1 MNIAGKL
8 LITTTTILIKITTG
22 GGGNFNNFSNFKHI
36 ADITRRVY
44 ERVPLEAS
52 YKLNRSE
59 NSQNYTLSSTNDH
72 FIAPFLFFLP
82 LMTDFYYR
90 FTRIFNF

>member
-36 ADITRRVY
+36 ADIMRRI
-44 ERVPLEAS
+44 L
-52 YKLNRSE
+52 
-59 NSQNYTLSSTNDH
+59 LSLSKHPTN
-72 FIAPFLFFLP
+72 
-82 LMTDFYYR
+82 
-90 FTRIFNF
+90 